1 VRTTGRSP
9 SATRVTR
16 TCLILTERFEP
27 TADCLLA
34 ELRRRGIPCLRWNLD
49 SFPADSGLSYRVDP
63 ESFSG
68 ELRCDGRSVDIA
80 AIGSVWC
87 RGFRPSGFPAGLSEE
102 DQRFV
107 QDEAQRALDALTTV
121 LPVPW
126 ANHPHNHARAN
137 SKAAQLMVARDVG
150 LDIPRTLISNEP
162 DLVREFIEQSATETV
177 YKAHSQSL
185 NLERGKAL
193 YTGVVTD
200 KEVERLELIRISP
213 GVFQEYV
220 AKSFEL
226 RVTAVGARLFSGRI
240 ESQSSQ
246 ETKVDW
252 RRRPFDIEKEPYDL
266 PTEIADKI
274 REFMGRFG
282 LLYGALDFIVT
293 PDGRFVFLEINPA
306 GQYLWV
312 ETVTKMPITAAL
324 ADLLGGA
331 CSGI

>member
-1 VRTTGRSP
+1 
-9 SATRVTR
+9 VTK
-16 TCLILTERFEP
+16 TCLIITDRFEP

-34 ELRRRGIPCLRWNLD
+34 ELRRRGIACLRWNLD
-49 SFPADSGLSYRVDP
+49 CYPADSSLTYEVDP
-63 ESFSG
+63 ASFSG

-80 AIGSVWC
+80 SIGSVWC
-87 RGFRPSGFPAGLSEE
+87 RGFRPSGFPAGLGEE

-121 LPVPW
+121 LTVPW
-126 ANHPHNHARAN
+126 VNHPHNFARAN

-150 LDIPRTLISNEP
+150 LDVPRTLISNEP
-162 DLVREFIEQSATETV
+162 DLVRSFIEKVPADIV

-193 YTGVVTD
+193 YTGLVTK
-200 KEVERLELIRISP
+200 KEVEQLDLIRISP

-226 RVTAVGARLFSGRI
+226 RVTAVGSRLFSGRI

-246 ETKVDW
+246 ETIIDW
-252 RRRPFDIEKEPYDL
+252 RRRPFDIEKEPFDL
-266 PTEIADKI
+266 PMDVAEKV
-274 REFMGRFG
+274 REFMRRFG
-282 LLYGALDFIVT
+282 LLYGAFDFIVT
-293 PDGRFVFLEINPA
+293 PDGRYVFLEVNPA

-324 ADLLGGA
+324 ADLLGSADG
-331 CSGI
+331 GR